1 MYHNYDKI
9 KKMNFKN
16 NLSFITRI
24 NRDIQ
29 SVYHFFFLKLL
40 TIIQAAVPPLFGL
53 GDDTRC
59 IKSMMSKQA
68 PCAYV

>member
-9 KKMNFKN
+9 KKMNSPN
-16 NLSFITRI
+16 NILFITRMI
-24 NRDIQ
+24 SQI
-29 SVYHFFFLKLL
+29 SLKLL
-40 TIIQAAVPPLFGL
+40 TIIQAAVPPLFGV

>member
-9 KKMNFKN
+9 KKMNFEN
-16 NLSFITRI
+16 DLLFITRI
-24 NRDIQ
+24 TEIFNPLII
-29 SVYHFFFLKLL
+29 FFLKLL
-40 TIIQAAVPPLFGL
+40 TIIQAAVPPLFGV

>member
-9 KKMNFKN
+9 KKMNFQN
-16 NLSFITRI
+16 NISIITRI
-24 NRDIQ
+24 RPGYSI
-29 SVYHFFFLKLL
+29 SSPFFIPKLL
-40 TIIQAAVPPLFGL
+40 TIIQAAVPPLFGV